1 MQDAA
6 DARDETQDAGRSWGF
21 ITVPAAR
28 IPGSILFYG
37 LLGLVPF
44 LAPPLLGLWVPAH
57 APFLA
62 LVVLG
67 YAALILS
74 FLGGARW
81 GAEAQRPAPRFGVVT
96 LSMLPTL
103 AGLLLL
109 LAPGLSRPA
118 QLTAMAALLILHFAW
133 DVRSSGLP
141 PWYPRL
147 RALLTFG
154 AVMGLMAMAAMMAK
168 AAALVDATMV

>member
-1 MQDAA
+1 
-6 DARDETQDAGRSWGF
+6 
-21 ITVPAAR
+21 VPTAR

-37 LLGLVPF
+37 LLGLIPF
-44 LAPPLLGLWVPAH
+44 LAPPLLSLWVPAH

-62 LVVLG
+62 LVALG

-81 GAEAQRPAPRFGVVT
+81 GAEAQRQVPRFGT
-96 LSMLPTL
+96 ISLAMLPTI

-118 QLTAMAALLILHFAW
+118 QLTAMAALLVLHFVW

-154 AVMGLMAMAAMMAK
+154 AITGLMAMAGIMLKVAE
-168 AAALVDATMV
+168 ALSATMV

>member
-1 MQDAA
+1 MPD
-6 DARDETQDAGRSWGF
+6 
-21 ITVPAAR
+21 AR
-28 IPGSILFYG
+28 IPRSILVYG
-37 LLGLVPF
+37 LLGLIPF
-44 LAPPLLGLWVPAH
+44 LAPPLLSLWVPAH
-57 APFLA
+57 GAFLA
-62 LVVLG
+62 LVALG

-81 GAEAQRPAPRFGVVT
+81 GAEAQQPRPRVLTVSLA
-96 LSMLPTL
+96 MLPTI

-118 QLTAMAALLILHFAW
+118 QLTAMAALLVLHFVW
-133 DVRSSGLP
+133 DLRSAGLP

-154 AVMGLMAMAAMMAK
+154 AVTGLMAMAAMMMK
-168 AAALVDATMV
+168 AAEVVDGSMV